1 MPRDLRRTV
10 AVPLVFAS
18 ATGLLACPQ
27 LLQDDFGALS
37 GIGGGSDGC
46 DRRLNC
52 TAGNAGSG
60 GGGGTS
66 SGGAGAT
73 SGTGGAQSSGGSISG
88 ASGASGT
95 SGEAGAGGERPDAGV
110 EPPVIDVPD
119 AEAPDP
125 DLACWVVRL
134 SDTTHSASN
143 NCLGINGWN
152 QVVTDGDTDVT
163 LSHANGEACFEGTIS
178 NDAIDPWGAIFNLT
192 LNNTNAWNA
201 TAAGVSGFQ
210 FEHSGP
216 SLPPEIRVLYDDD
229 GNGPREFCRNIT
241 PSASNFVPFSST
253 HPGCNPTG
261 AMSDVTDLR
270 FIRLALPPGTSDYDI
285 DYCVTIRAIP

>member
-1 MPRDLRRTV
+1 M
-10 AVPLVFAS
+10 
-18 ATGLLACPQ
+18 
-27 LLQDDFGALS
+27 
-37 GIGGGSDGC
+37 
-46 DRRLNC
+46 
-52 TAGNAGSG
+52 
-60 GGGGTS
+60 
-66 SGGAGAT
+66 
-73 SGTGGAQSSGGSISG
+73 SG

-152 QVVTDGDTDVT
+152 DTQRDPGSDTVVT
-163 LSHANGEACFEGTIS
+163 SSYANGEVCFEGTI
-178 NDAIDPWGAIFNLT
+178 ATGGWGAIFNLT
-192 LNNTNAWNA
+192 LNDTNAWNA

-216 SLPPEIRVLYDDD
+216 SLPPEIRVIYDDGAPGD
-229 GNGPREFCRNIT
+229 FCHRIT
-241 PSASNFVPFSST
+241 PATSNFVPFSST
-253 HPGCNPTG
+253 HPGCNSSG
-261 AMSDVTDLR
+261 AVPNVTDLR